1 MCQTLCYTSGGK
13 LIWLHFH
20 YQLLVPMNLYKL
32 LLLYASGQ
40 LINILYSVNIS
51 MWDKQWQQSE
61 DPDWEV
67 KKEESNLV
75 QLVVNLE
82 KEK

>member
-1 MCQTLCYTSGGK
+1 MCETLCYTSGGR

-51 MWDKQWQQSE
+51 MWDKQF
-61 DPDWEV
+61 
-67 KKEESNLV
+67 
-75 QLVVNLE
+75 
-82 KEK
+82 